1 MDCADYRYGTIILGI
16 ITKRGIKNKMM
27 GRLKALQGVAV
38 LCGVLKRKT
47 VFRLIFVLS
56 KKNLKKN
63 SKKIFFLL
71 TTENFNAIIV

>member
-1 MDCADYRYGTIILGI
+1 
-16 ITKRGIKNKMM
+16 M
-27 GRLKALQGVAV
+27 GRLKALHGVAV